1 MLFIPTS
8 MIIRSDPKNKTLSGF
23 MNSAY
28 NFKTTAETLAMIFYS
43 EESGAMPLL
52 TTSSIAGA
60 LFGAVQCLAWH
71 FSFPSRQVMW
81 KSASLGVVVSC
92 TATFLT
98 VMCEPYISRLYGIH
112 RVLCYLCTAPFA
124 IATFIYPVA
133 RITLLV
139 LALTSLRF
147 LPTST
152 LDTIDWVE
160 LVPHI

>member
-1 MLFIPTS
+1 
-8 MIIRSDPKNKTLSGF
+8 
-23 MNSAY
+23 
-28 NFKTTAETLAMIFYS
+28 
-43 EESGAMPLL
+43 MPLL
-52 TTSSIAGA
+52 TTFSIAGA
-60 LFGAVQCLAWH
+60 LFGVVHCLAWH
-71 FSFPSRQVMW
+71 FSFPSQVERVMW
-81 KSASLGVVVSC
+81 ISASLGVVGSC

-98 VMCEPYISRLYGIH
+98 VLSEPYINRLYNLH

-147 LPTST
+147 LPTSA